1 MFSHDVLLSYFIAW
15 LGSFFIFFVV
25 FAGWI
30 KPLPNDMPVAS
41 QIMRPIFLVQIIF
54 AGYTCCT
61 SIFYMLNLLGYD
73 NFSKLTTYF
82 LPDQE
87 KIAITA
93 QCQRCYCLGH
103 AAFVSG
109 IMVVMRYPIKSKV
122 RVQTESIAKLLLI
135 TAVISFPLSI
145 AFNKIPGLSQFAN
158 QFNSLSFIA
167 GTLALAFAIPQK
179 KLWNTVICVFLYF
192 SNFAAALNS
201 GYKEPIILSVMVLGI
216 FLFPVY
222 KKLVLFIFGP
232 ALIGLFIFL
241 PTYANTFRANAWTGA
256 TDTEQAKQLALEAA
270 LNSDIE
276 DTNWDFLVYR
286 ISEIDMFTDFVRS
299 TPEKIDFYKLE
310 LVKQSLIVLV
320 PRAFWPSKPI
330 TEALVMQRVYDA
342 GITSRNSTVSA
353 KPAYIVDAYLSG
365 GTLGVFIALF
375 IYGVAAQWISQKCE
389 ELFGGYLLGT
399 ALIFSG
405 LFQIFWRG
413 LSFEFIL
420 NNVVWGYISML
431 LIAKFLRA
439 KHILE
444 PV

>member
-1 MFSHDVLLSYFIAW
+1 
-15 LGSFFIFFVV
+15 
-25 FAGWI
+25 
-30 KPLPNDMPVAS
+30 MPVAS
-41 QIMRPIFLVQIIF
+41 QLMRPIFLLQIIF

-61 SIFYMLNLLGYD
+61 SIFYMLYQLGYD
-73 NFSKLTTYF
+73 NFSKPTTNF
-82 LPDQE
+82 FPDEE

-93 QCQRCYCLGH
+93 QCQRYYCLGH
-103 AAFVSG
+103 AALVSG
-109 IMVVMRYPIKSKV
+109 IIIIMRYPVKSKV
-122 RVQTESIAKLLLI
+122 RIKTESVANLLLI
-135 TAVISFPLSI
+135 IAVITFPLHF
-145 AFNKIPGLSQFAN
+145 AFDKISGLSQFSN

-179 KLWNTVICVFLYF
+179 KLRNSVICVFLYF
-192 SNFAAALNS
+192 SNFAAALTS
-201 GYKEPIILSVMVLGI
+201 GFKEPIILSIMVLGI

-222 KKLVLFIFGP
+222 KKIVLFILGP

-241 PTYANTFRANAWTGA
+241 PTYANTFRANAWTGT

-270 LNSDIE
+270 LNSDIK

-286 ISEIDMFTDFVRS
+286 ISEIDMFTEFVSS
-299 TPEKIDFYKLE
+299 TPEKIGFYNFD

-330 TEALVMQRVYDA
+330 TEELVMQRVYAA

-365 GTLGVFIALF
+365 GTLGVLIALF
-375 IYGVAAQWISQKCE
+375 IYGVTAQWISQKCE
-389 ELFGGYLLGT
+389 EMFGGYLLGT

-420 NNVVWGYISML
+420 NNVVWGYVTIL
-431 LIAKFLRA
+431 LIAKFLRMRR
-439 KHILE
+439 ILE